1 MSRRHLLPP
10 RSTSKHTLTSKEC
23 GNSHLTLGCIRGG
36 SLGLWGSKYS
46 QNLECRDYKYFAHLG
61 WCATIY
67 FILPN
72 RILYLT
78 QFRKFEKLPLPVVWP
93 GYPSVHMRWR
103 DNGDTQHAS
112 EDQRFYGHNSRDCFP
127 PPDCLDPQ
135 VSGITEA
142 FDSLS
147 WGVFAVYWTRRDVL
161 CKRFWLFI
169 RVRTWSSWK

>member
-10 RSTSKHTLTSKEC
+10 RSTSKHMLTSKEC

-93 GYPSVHMRWR
+93 GYPSVHMSWR

-127 PPDCLDPQ
+127 PP
-135 VSGITEA
+135 G
-142 FDSLS
+142 LS
-147 WGVFAVYWTRRDVL
+147 WSTGIWYHRSVWQFVMGCIRGVLNQTRCVM
-161 CKRFWLFI
+161 
-169 RVRTWSSWK
+169 